1 MAIKGFEILLWFL
14 IIPLAA
20 GNLPVFETGKEKD
33 WFVRM
38 ADALICGYVLLF
50 AVFELLALPLI
61 FTRQSFAVLKYS
73 YEILVCVLA
82 LAAPFSGMESWA
94 SSGKISFSDP
104 SAMVGN
110 QVTVNV
116 KVTATEGA
124 LGGADIMLAY
134 DPSVLEFVSGTNA
147 NGGAGSIRL
156 LGTMEHD
163 LVQLHA
169 DI

>member
-73 YEILVCVLA
+73 YEILACVLA
-82 LAAPFSGMESWA
+82 LAGVIFAWKNKKNRADGAERKKSLSRKKIPAAMWLAFLLVAIQMGSYVFGMA
-94 SSGKISFSDP
+94 TDLDAKYNCFQP
-104 SAMVGN
+104 S
-110 QVTVNV
+110 
-116 KVTATEGA
+116 
-124 LGGADIMLAY
+124 
-134 DPSVLEFVSGTNA
+134 
-147 NGGAGSIRL
+147 
-156 LGTMEHD
+156 
-163 LVQLHA
+163 
-169 DI
+169 